1 MARILISFILGL
13 YSFAVFAK
21 DFSIQLPEGW
31 REVKDLYG
39 IPVTLL
45 GPSVAPKPRAVIQV
59 IPTKLPP
66 AKMNHT
72 EAVAFGIKYAE
83 GRKNWMKDQEG
94 EIFEILPGKFEGNRF
109 VAGVSYRLNQKNFIE
124 RTYYVNCPKEIF
136 HLKIILNFENRD
148 QLSQS
153 ESIVRSFSCAD

>member
-13 YSFAVFAK
+13 YSYAVFAK
-21 DFSIQLPEGW
+21 DFSIQVPEGW

-39 IPVTLL
+39 IPVTIL

-66 AKMNHT
+66 PKMNDT
-72 EAVAFGIKYAE
+72 EAASFGMKYAE
-83 GRKNWMKDQEG
+83 GRKTWVKEQEG
-94 EIFEILPGKFEGNRF
+94 EVYEILPGKFEKNRM
-109 VAGVSYRLNQKNFIE
+109 VAGVSYRLNQKSFIE
-124 RTYYVNCPKEIF
+124 RTYYVNCAKQLF
-136 HLKIILNFENRD
+136 HLKIILNYENRD

-153 ESIVRSFSCAD
+153 ESVVRSFSCAD